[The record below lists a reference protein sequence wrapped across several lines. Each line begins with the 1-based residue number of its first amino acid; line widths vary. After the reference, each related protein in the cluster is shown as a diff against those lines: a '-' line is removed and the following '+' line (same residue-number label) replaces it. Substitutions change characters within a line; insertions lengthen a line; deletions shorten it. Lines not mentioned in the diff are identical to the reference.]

1 MNSAVRRVMIRMSTG
16 IITVFLA
23 ATIVFGLARVTGD
36 PARQILGAEASPE
49 AVAQLQSQLG
59 LDRPFLA
66 QYSDFLLHLV
76 KGDLGTSI
84 RYGSSNAEL
93 IFSRLANSILL
104 TVVAVALG
112 SIIGYLIAFLG
123 ATKRG
128 SVWDKLSTSIAGIA
142 QSIPPFWLGLVLVY
156 FFSIR
161 LGWLPSGG
169 TGSWRHVVLPAV
181 AIAMVPL
188 AYVTR
193 VGRTSIVSVLSE
205 DYVLAAR
212 SRGFSERQVLLKH
225 VFKASAI
232 PVVTVIG
239 LLTGVILSSTVTVE
253 VVFSWPGIGSLV
265 NQAVQG
271 RDFALLQALAI
282 VCAVLFVLINF
293 IVDLLYEVLD
303 PRIRTS

>member
-1 MNSAVRRVMIRMSTG
+1 MIGRLSTG
-16 IITVFLA
+16 IVTVYLA
-23 ATIVFGLARVTGD
+23 ATIVFSLARGTGD

-49 AVAQLQSQLG
+49 AVTQLQSELG
-59 LDRPFLA
+59 LDKPLLA
-66 QYSDFLLHLV
+66 QYSDFLLDLV
-76 KGDLGTSI
+76 TGDLGTSI
-84 RYGSSNAEL
+84 RYGASNAEL
-93 IFSRLANSILL
+93 IFSRLGNSILL
-104 TVVAVALG
+104 TAVSVTAG

-123 ATKRG
+123 ATQRG
-128 SVWDKLSTSIAGIA
+128 RMWDKLSTSVAGIA

-161 LGWLPSGG
+161 LDWLPSGG
-169 TGSWRHVVLPAV
+169 TGSWEHVILPAV
-181 AIAMVPL
+181 AIAVVPL

-212 SRGFSERQVLLKH
+212 SRGFSGRQVLLKH
-225 VFKASAI
+225 VLRASAI
-232 PVVTVIG
+232 PVVTVVG

-271 RDFALLQALAI
+271 RDFPLLQALAI